1 MNTKSVARNGTRT
14 AKKCRKMS
22 GKLKTEDNKESKDW
36 IFRVS
41 TELTKCTEWIRE
53 DLNFDSANCVHSVSV
68 LFSGLPAFL
77 SSTGN
82 FASPRFVI
90 D

>member
-1 MNTKSVARNGTRT
+1 MALVQQ
-14 AKKCRKMS
+14 KKCRKMS
-22 GKLKTEDNKESKDW
+22 GKLKTEDNKENKDW
-36 IFRVS
+36 TFRVS

-53 DLNFDSANCVHSVSV
+53 DLYFDSANSVSV

>member
-1 MNTKSVARNGTRT
+1 MALVQQ
-14 AKKCRKMS
+14 KKCRKMS
-22 GKLKTEDNKESKDW
+22 GKLKTEDNKENKDW
-36 IFRVS
+36 TLRFS

-53 DLNFDSANCVHSVSV
+53 DLYFDSANCVHSVSV
-68 LFSGLPAFL
+68 LFSWLPAFL